1 MFIPWHCFRLVLIA
15 ALTLPLAAPAAP
27 AAPRYS
33 VTTVGVAGSSARDIN
48 LSGHVLGAYTDSS
61 GAMRGF
67 LNTGGAPLDLGSL
80 GGDTFASALSDSAMV
95 VGFSA
100 NRAGEDRA
108 FSYANGAMRDLGT
121 LGGMYSRGYGVNN
134 QGDIV
139 GSASTGN
146 PDEWNLERA
155 FVMSGGVMRN
165 IGTLPNGDMSRARD
179 INNAGQVTG
188 LSSVSTDGGPEHP
201 YHAIL
206 YSGGKMTDLGTLG
219 GLYSEGHAIN
229 DHGAVVGGAGSME
242 EYPSGH
248 AIRHAFLY
256 VNGVMTDLGTLG
268 GKEAG
273 STAFD
278 INNLGQIVGEGNS
291 DSVQRAFLYEN
302 GALRDLNTLIDPAAG
317 WVLQE
322 ARAINDLQQ
331 IAATGCK
338 DGQCYALRL
347 DPTSAVP
354 EPDTYAV
361 LLLGLCMVGFAAHR
375 ATGVGANRTVSSSG
389 PHGTAALP
397 FAR

>member
-1 MFIPWHCFRLVLIA
+1 MCIRWHCFRLVLIA
-15 ALTLPLAAPAAP
+15 ALTLPLAAPAAT
-27 AAPRYS
+27 RYT
-33 VTTVGVAGSSARDIN
+33 VTKVGVAGSSARDIN

-67 LNTGGAPLDLGSL
+67 LDTGGAPFDLGTL
-80 GGDTFASALSDSAMV
+80 GGDTFASALNDSALV
-95 VGFSA
+95 VGSST
-100 NRAGEDRA
+100 NQVGEHRA
-108 FSYANGAMRDLGT
+108 FSYANGTMRDLGT
-121 LGGMYSRGYGVNN
+121 LGGTHSSGHGVNN
-134 QGDIV
+134 RGDIV
-139 GSASTGN
+139 GGASTGD
-146 PDEWNLERA
+146 PDEWNLDRA

-179 INNAGQVTG
+179 INNGGQVTG
-188 LSSVSTDGGPEHP
+188 LSAVSSNGGPEHP
-201 YHAIL
+201 YHAFL
-206 YSGGKMTDLGTLG
+206 YSGGVMTDLGTLG
-219 GLYSEGHAIN
+219 GLYSEGRAIN
-229 DHGAVVGGAGSME
+229 DRGAVVGDAGSME

-256 VNGVMTDLGTLG
+256 FNGVMTDLGTFG
-268 GKEAG
+268 GEEAG

-291 DSVQRAFLYEN
+291 GNVQRAFLYEN

-317 WVLQE
+317 WMLQE

-338 DGQCYALRL
+338 NGQCYALRL

-361 LLLGLCMVGFAAHR
+361 LLLGLVMVGFAARR
-375 ATGVGANRTVSSSG
+375 AAGVGENRTVSSSEG
-389 PHGTAALP
+389 RGRAAPP
-397 FAR
+397 FAN